1 VVDENRDQIEYWNG
15 PAGERWARE
24 QASTDRAFGAFAA
37 RLLERAALRPGAHVL
52 DVGCGCG
59 TTTLAA
65 ADAVGPQGSVVG
77 VDVSAPMVTCARE
90 RSAGRP
96 NVGYLR
102 ADASVHVFQSFF
114 DAMISRFGVM
124 FFKKPALAFARMSE
138 ALLPDATLSFVCWRA
153 ADENEWVHVP
163 GREID
168 PFVPAESPVAVDD
181 PGPFSFADASRISRV
196 LGTAGYRNIAI
207 EPFDADVVLS
217 EEGLDEAVRFV
228 MSTGPTGRRL
238 RDTDDDTKA
247 RATDVLSR
255 RLRPRVAA
263 GRVTLRGAVWM
274 VTGTRPARGLP
285 SNSTWP

>member
-1 VVDENRDQIEYWNG
+1 VDENRDQIEYWNG

-24 QASTDRAFGAFAA
+24 QASTDRAFAAFAA
-37 RLLERAALRPGAHVL
+37 RLLERAGLRAGAHVL

-77 VDVSAPMVTCARE
+77 VDVSAPMVICARE

-96 NVGYLR
+96 NVSFVR
-102 ADASVHVFQSFF
+102 ADASVHVFQSLF

-124 FFKKPALAFARMSE
+124 FFRRPALAFARMGE
-138 ALLPDATLSFVCWRA
+138 ALRPDATLSFACWRA
-153 ADENEWVHVP
+153 ADENEWVCVP
-163 GREID
+163 GREVD
-168 PFVPAESPVAVDD
+168 PFVPDESPVAVDE

-228 MSTGPTGRRL
+228 MSTGPTARRL
-238 RDTDDDTKA
+238 RDADADAKA
-247 RATDVLSR
+247 RASDVLSR
-255 RLRPRVAA
+255 RLQPRVAA
-263 GRVTLRGAVWM
+263 NRVTLRGAVWI
-274 VTGTRPARGLP
+274 VTATRPAPVLP
-285 SNSTWP
+285 SNDVRTS